1 MISRLRG
8 ILIAKQ
14 APAILLEIS
23 GISYEVLLPINNF
36 YRLPQLGE
44 ELTVHTHF
52 IVKENEQSLYG
63 FIDEKQRSLFRIL
76 IKVNGVGP
84 KTALTILSGIEPEI
98 LVTNILHGEVSN
110 LVRMPGIG
118 AKTAQ
123 RLVMELRDKVEELHS
138 ELEQQLDSSTII
150 RDAISALIA
159 LGYKP
164 QEAQRAIT
172 KHKDKTISSEELI
185 RLALREM

>member
-1 MISRLRG
+1 MISRLHG

-14 APAILLEIS
+14 APAILLEVS

-44 ELTVHTHF
+44 ELTIHTHF

-138 ELEQQLDSSTII
+138 ELEQQIDSSTII

>member
-14 APAILLEIS
+14 APAILLEVS

-44 ELTVHTHF
+44 ELTIHTHF

-98 LVTNILHGEVSN
+98 LVTNILHGEVGN

-164 QEAQRAIT
+164 QEAQRAIS